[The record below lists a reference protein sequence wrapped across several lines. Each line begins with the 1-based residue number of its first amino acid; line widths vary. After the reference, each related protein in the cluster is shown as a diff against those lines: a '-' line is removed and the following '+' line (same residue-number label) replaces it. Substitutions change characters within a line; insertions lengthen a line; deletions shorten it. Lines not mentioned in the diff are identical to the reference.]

1 MLSKRKTVLGGVV
14 VECGCHWSFSL
25 ASPSWAQTDHST
37 PWTVVL
43 GKMTIT
49 SSWTCFVSAFISLG
63 KNCHTSMEMGFSWHH
78 LNLLFHTPFTVSLSS
93 SPLKHTAVI
102 VMANPECESR
112 FHFPFPLFIAF
123 FLQLFLLTFQQFQ
136 LFTKPL
142 PTNHQHF
149 FSTVL

>member
-1 MLSKRKTVLGGVV
+1 MLCGVF
-14 VECGCHWSFSL
+14 VECGCQWSFPFTP
-25 ASPSWAQTDHST
+25 PSWAPTEHQHTMDCC
-37 PWTVVL
+37 L
-43 GKMTIT
+43 GQDGNHKFMDLFCECLHLFWQEL
-49 SSWTCFVSAFISLG
+49 SHFNGNGLFLAPFQSLVP
-63 KNCHTSMEMGFSWHH
+63 H
-78 LNLLFHTPFTVSLSS
+78 PFTAFLSS

-149 FSTVL
+149 FCTVL